1 MKLSWT
7 DILVCNSPTRRMTM
21 LLENAKVGTGSASS
35 AGGGTPGL
43 GNFDGVRSGA
53 ILELSVSVV
62 CCEVTEMA

>member
-1 MKLSWT
+1 
-7 DILVCNSPTRRMTM
+7 M
-21 LLENAKVGTGSASS
+21 LLENAKVGSGSASS